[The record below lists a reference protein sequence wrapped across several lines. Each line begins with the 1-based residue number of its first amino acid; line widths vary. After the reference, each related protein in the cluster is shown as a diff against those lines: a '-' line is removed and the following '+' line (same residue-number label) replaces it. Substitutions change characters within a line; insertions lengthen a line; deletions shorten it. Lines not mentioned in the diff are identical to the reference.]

1 MQADRSVL
9 TDMRRLVTPL
19 LILMMI
25 SGCSSTA
32 LVDEHET
39 YRGPVGAA
47 VLPVGGAVLNVIGHD
62 QGLGQQIQRL
72 IQQNLEASGLFAHV
86 ERLSAASSAN
96 EAEVIIKP
104 ILLELRWQGPGYRR
118 GDIRLRIKATQKSD
132 RRVILDKTYKGS
144 CSNCKALGGA
154 PPVAGPMEKPLR
166 KLQKDLRRKLD

>member
-1 MQADRSVL
+1 MQG
-9 TDMRRLVTPL
+9 LVTAL

-32 LVDEHET
+32 PTSLVDEYET
-39 YRGPVGAA
+39 YHGPVGAA
-47 VLPVGGAVLNVIGHD
+47 VLPVGGAGPNVTD
-62 QGLGQQIQRL
+62 QGQRPGLQIQRL
-72 IQQNLEASGLFAHV
+72 IQQDLEASGLFAHV
-86 ERLSAASSAN
+86 DRLSAASSAN

-104 ILLELRWQGPGYRR
+104 ILLELHWQGPGYRR

-144 CSNCKALGGA
+144 CSDCKALGGA
-154 PPVAGPMEKPLR
+154 PPVADLMEKPLR